1 MGRRKRHYIFAVI
14 LLFVV
19 LGCGQ
24 EETANQSQEA
34 KKVEIRQENGQFQLY
49 VNDAPFYINGAG
61 LEFGDVEALA
71 AHGGNSFRTWRTDN
85 GQDTGMEVLDRAHA
99 NGLMVTMGIDIARER
114 PGSGRG
120 VFNFDY
126 SDSAAV
132 AAQLAAVREEVMLYK
147 DHPAL
152 LMWGIGN
159 ELNLGATNPLVWD
172 AVNDISKM
180 IHEVDGNH
188 PTLTMLAGISPELI
202 DQIKTRAPDLD
213 LLGIQM
219 YADII
224 NLPRYLE
231 EADWNGPYVVTEWG
245 ATGHWEVPTT
255 PWDAPIENNSTVK
268 ADWYDRR
275 YEAVIA
281 PDSIQCIG
289 SYVFL
294 WGQKQER
301 TPTWYGMFMPNG
313 DKTAA
318 VDVMHVKWTGAWPA
332 NRSPQIDS
340 FTLNGLEATDN
351 IELSPDADAVSTVV
365 TNDPEGDVLN
375 YHWTVRPEATAVG
388 HGGDDEVEPELI
400 PGLFANADGAQVN
413 LKTPSEPGAYRL
425 FLNIIDGQG
434 SAAHANIPFL
444 VTGE

>member
-1 MGRRKRHYIFAVI
+1 MNHQKRHYILAVI
-14 LLFVV
+14 LLVV
-19 LGCGQ
+19 MIGCQAEGEATQKQ
-24 EETANQSQEA
+24 ETNT
-34 KKVEIRQENGQFQLY
+34 VEVRQEDGQYQLY
-49 VNDAPFYINGAG
+49 VNGDPFYINGAG
-61 LEFGDVEALA
+61 LEFGNVEALA

-85 GQDTGMEVLDRAHA
+85 GRDTGMEVLDRAHA
-99 NGLMVTMGIDIARER
+99 NGLMVTMGIEIARER

-132 AAQLAAVREEVMLYK
+132 AAQLATVRDEILLYK

-180 IHEVDGNH
+180 IHAVDGNH
-188 PTLTMLAGISPELI
+188 PTLTMLAGINPELI
-202 DQIKTRAPDLD
+202 AQIKARAPDLD

-231 EADWNGPYVVTEWG
+231 ESDWNGPYVVTEWG

-255 PWDAPIENNSTVK
+255 PWRAPLENNSTVK

-275 YEAVIA
+275 YETVIA
-281 PDSIQCIG
+281 PDTIQCIG

-318 VDVMHVKWTGAWPA
+318 VDVMHYKWTGTWPA
-332 NRSPQIDS
+332 NQSPRINS

-351 IELSPDADAVSTVV
+351 IELSPSADAASIVV
-365 TNDPEGDVLN
+365 TNDFEGDSLS

-388 HGGDDEVEPELI
+388 HGGDDEAEPEPI
-400 PGLFANADGAQVN
+400 PGLFASADGAQVN
-413 LKTPSEPGAYRL
+413 LKAPSEPGAYRL
-425 FLNIIDGQG
+425 FVDIIDGQG

-444 VTGE
+444 VAGE